1 MKRTSAA
8 YTKVWCNIYGRLYI
22 TCSEE
27 HRIKQF
33 KIQKWM
39 KTWCWKNT
47 VQFVNT
53 VPLVNDNRTS
63 HLLLQIINWKKITK
77 SKFVTLSLE
86 CVLSVRRIPHQTGW
100 RLPMATNDKDLV
112 GNCNWMIPPP
122 LYLIALLSTSRRKML
137 RYCCSIYLSCY
148 LPWCL
153 CSPHEFQGTCLVVAF
168 LWLDTVFA
176 TYRLFST

>member
-122 LYLIALLSTSRRKML
+122 TLSNCTIEYLKKKDAKILLF
-137 RYCCSIYLSCY
+137 Y
-148 LPWCL
+148 LPIMLSAMMPVQPTWISRDL
-153 CSPHEFQGTCLVVAF
+153 LGCSFPLIGYCIC
-168 LWLDTVFA
+168 
-176 TYRLFST
+176 YI